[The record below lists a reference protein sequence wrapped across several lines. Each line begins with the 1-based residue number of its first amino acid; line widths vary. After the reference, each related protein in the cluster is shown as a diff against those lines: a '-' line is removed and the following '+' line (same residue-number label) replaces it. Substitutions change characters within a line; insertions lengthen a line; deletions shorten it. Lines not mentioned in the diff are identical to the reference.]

1 MSIEQQIEN
10 VMSEV
15 FEWRRTL
22 HRHPELSFEEHWT
35 SQYIEDELK
44 QMDGIAISR
53 PTPTSVLGI
62 IKGGHPGKKIGLRA
76 DIDGLPVNE
85 ERTDIDFVSEVPG
98 KMHACGHDGH
108 TSILLGAAKVLSQNK
123 DQLHGEVYLIFQH
136 AEELIPGG
144 AQEMV
149 ATGIFDDLDF
159 IYGQHLFTP
168 IPTGRIGIKNGPITS
183 NSDGFEL
190 VIQGSGGHASQP
202 ELTVD
207 PVIIGTQIINQFQAI
222 VSRITSPLDSVV
234 ISTTNFHAG
243 SAKNIIPDT
252 AQLAGSVRTIDDD
265 TRMLVKEKMEQAV
278 KSICDMYG
286 ATYDFNFQF
295 GYAAVVNN
303 DEKTDEVREI
313 AVEKFGDKV
322 FEYPLAMGGEDF
334 SAFSRLVPSTYA
346 WIGAGNNEKDM
357 EYPHHHPKFGID
369 EDGFIDG
376 VKMMVYVAM
385 GMTQEK

>member
-1 MSIEQQIEN
+1 MSD
-10 VMSEV
+10 V
-15 FEWRRTL
+15 FDWRRTL

-35 SQYIEDELK
+35 SQYIEDALK
-44 QMDGIAISR
+44 EMDGIEISR

-62 IKGGHPGKKIGLRA
+62 IKGAHPGKRIGLRA
-76 DIDGLPVNE
+76 DIDALPVEE
-85 ERTDIDFVSEVPG
+85 EREDIDFVSEVPG

-108 TSILLGAAKVLSQNK
+108 TAILLGAAKILSQNTEE
-123 DQLHGEVYLIFQH
+123 LHGEVYLIFQH

-149 ATGIFDDLDF
+149 ATGLFDDLDF

-168 IPTGRIGIKNGPITS
+168 VPVGRIGITNGPVTS
-183 NSDGFEL
+183 NSDGFEII
-190 VIQGSGGHASQP
+190 IQGSGGHASQP

-207 PVIIGTQIINQFQAI
+207 PVNIGVQIINQFQTI

-252 AQLAGSVRTIDDD
+252 AELSGSVRTINDD
-265 TRMLVKEKMEQAV
+265 TRLLVKEKMEQAV
-278 KSICDMYG
+278 KSVCEMYG

-295 GYAAVVNN
+295 GYAAVVN
-303 DEKTDEVREI
+303 DDGMTDKVRQI
-313 AVEKFGDKV
+313 AAEKFGDKV
-322 FEYPLAMGGEDF
+322 FEFPLVMGGEDF
-334 SAFSRLVPSTYA
+334 SSFSRLVPSTYA
-346 WIGAGNNEKDM
+346 MIGVRNAGKDM
-357 EYPHHHPKFGID
+357 EYPHHHPKFGMD

-376 VKMMVYVAM
+376 VKMMVYVALE
-385 GMTQEK
+385 MTK

>member
-1 MSIEQQIEN
+1 MSIEQQIDN
-10 VMSEV
+10 VMSDV

-35 SQYIEDELK
+35 SQYIEDALK
-44 QMDGIAISR
+44 EMDGIEISR

-62 IKGGHPGKKIGLRA
+62 IKGAHPGKKIGLRA
-76 DIDGLPVNE
+76 DIDALPVEE
-85 ERTDIDFVSEVPG
+85 ERTDIDFVSEVSG

-108 TSILLGAAKVLSQNK
+108 TAILLGAAKILSGNAGR
-123 DQLHGEVYLIFQH
+123 LHGEVYLIFQH

-149 ATGIFDDLDF
+149 ATGLFDDLDF

-168 IPTGRIGIKNGPITS
+168 VPVGKIGITNGPVTS
-183 NSDGFEL
+183 NSDGFEII
-190 VIQGSGGHASQP
+190 IQGSGGHASQP

-207 PVIIGTQIINQFQAI
+207 PVNIGVQIISQFQAI

-252 AQLAGSVRTIDDD
+252 AELSGSVRTINDD
-265 TRMLVKEKMEQAV
+265 TRLLVREKMEKAV
-278 KSICDMYG
+278 KNICEMYG

-295 GYAAVVNN
+295 GYAAVVN
-303 DEKTDEVREI
+303 DDGMTDKVRQI
-313 AVEKFGDKV
+313 ATEKFGDKV
-322 FEYPLAMGGEDF
+322 FDFPLVMGGEDF
-334 SAFSRLVPSTYA
+334 SSFSRLVPSTYA
-346 WIGAGNNEKDM
+346 MIGVRNPGKDM
-357 EYPHHHPKFGID
+357 EYPHHHPKFGMD

-376 VKMMVYVAM
+376 VKMMVYVALE
-385 GMTQEK
+385 MTE

>member
-1 MSIEQQIEN
+1 MSIEQQIDN
-10 VMSEV
+10 VMSDV
-15 FEWRRTL
+15 FDWRRTL

-35 SQYIEDELK
+35 SQYIEDALK
-44 QMDGIAISR
+44 EMDGIEISR

-62 IKGGHPGKKIGLRA
+62 IKGAHPGKRIGLRA
-76 DIDGLPVNE
+76 DIDALPVEE
-85 ERTDIDFVSEVPG
+85 EREDIDFVSEVPG

-108 TSILLGAAKVLSQNK
+108 TAILLGAAKILSQNTEE
-123 DQLHGEVYLIFQH
+123 LHGEVYLIFQH

-149 ATGIFDDLDF
+149 ATGLFDDLDF

-168 IPTGRIGIKNGPITS
+168 VPVGRIGITNGPVTS
-183 NSDGFEL
+183 NSDGFEII
-190 VIQGSGGHASQP
+190 IQGSGGHASQP

-207 PVIIGTQIINQFQAI
+207 PVNIGVQIINQFQTI

-252 AQLAGSVRTIDDD
+252 AELSGSVRTINDD
-265 TRMLVKEKMEQAV
+265 TRLLVKEKMEQAV
-278 KSICDMYG
+278 KSVCEMYG

-295 GYAAVVNN
+295 GYAAVVN
-303 DEKTDEVREI
+303 DDGMTDKVRQI
-313 AVEKFGDKV
+313 AAEKFGDKV
-322 FEYPLAMGGEDF
+322 FEFPLVMGGEDF
-334 SAFSRLVPSTYA
+334 SSFSRLVPSTYA
-346 WIGAGNNEKDM
+346 MIGVRNAGKDM
-357 EYPHHHPKFGID
+357 EYPHHHPKFGMD

-376 VKMMVYVAM
+376 VKMMVYVALE
-385 GMTQEK
+385 MTK

>member
-1 MSIEQQIEN
+1 MSD
-10 VMSEV
+10 V

-35 SQYIEDELK
+35 SQYIEDALK
-44 QMDGIAISR
+44 EMDGIEISR

-62 IKGGHPGKKIGLRA
+62 IKGAHPGKKIGLRA
-76 DIDGLPVNE
+76 DIDALPVEE
-85 ERTDIDFVSEVPG
+85 ERTDIDFVSEVSG

-108 TSILLGAAKVLSQNK
+108 TAILLGAAKILSRNAER
-123 DQLHGEVYLIFQH
+123 LHGEVYLIFQH

-149 ATGIFDDLDF
+149 ATGLFDDLDF

-168 IPTGRIGIKNGPITS
+168 VPVGKIGITNGPVTS
-183 NSDGFEL
+183 NSDGFEII
-190 VIQGSGGHASQP
+190 IQGSGGHASQP

-207 PVIIGTQIINQFQAI
+207 PVNIGVQIISQFQTI

-252 AQLAGSVRTIDDD
+252 AELSGSVRTINDD
-265 TRMLVKEKMEQAV
+265 TRLLVREKMEQAV
-278 KSICDMYG
+278 ANVCEMYG

-295 GYAAVVNN
+295 GYAAVVN
-303 DEKTDEVREI
+303 DDGMTDKVRQI
-313 AVEKFGDKV
+313 ATEKFGDKV
-322 FEYPLAMGGEDF
+322 FDFPLVMGGEDF
-334 SAFSRLVPSTYA
+334 SSFSRLVPSTYA
-346 WIGAGNNEKDM
+346 MIGVRNPGKDM
-357 EYPHHHPKFGID
+357 EYPHHHPKFGMD

-376 VKMMVYVAM
+376 VKMMVYVALE
-385 GMTQEK
+385 MTE

>member
-1 MSIEQQIEN
+1 MSIEKQIEN

-35 SQYIEDELK
+35 SQFIEDELK
-44 QMDGIAISR
+44 KLDGVEISR

-62 IKGGHPGKKIGLRA
+62 IKGAHPGKKIGLRA
-76 DIDGLPVNE
+76 DIDALPVSE
-85 ERTDIDFVSEVPG
+85 ERSDIDFVSEIPG

-108 TSILLGAAKVLSQNK
+108 TSILLGAAKVLTQNT
-123 DQLHGEVYLIFQH
+123 DTLHGEVYLIFQH

-149 ATGIFDDLDF
+149 ATGLFDDLDF
-159 IYGQHLFTP
+159 VYGQHLFTP
-168 IPTGRIGIKNGPITS
+168 IPTGKIGIKNGPITS

-190 VIQGSGGHASQP
+190 IIQGSGGHASQP

-252 AQLAGSVRTIDDD
+252 AELSGSVRTINDD
-265 TRMLVKEKMEQAV
+265 TRLLVKEKMEQAV
-278 KSICDMYG
+278 KSVCEMYG

-295 GYAAVVNN
+295 GYAAVVN
-303 DEKTDEVREI
+303 DEEKTDKVREI
-313 AVEKFGDKV
+313 AVDRFGDKV

-334 SAFSRLVPSTYA
+334 SAFSRLVPATYA
-346 WIGAGNNEKDM
+346 WIGVRNKDKDM
-357 EYPHHHPKFGID
+357 EYPHHHPKFGMD

-376 VKMMVYVAM
+376 VKMMVYVAL
-385 GMTQEK
+385 GMTE

>member
-1 MSIEQQIEN
+1 MSD
-10 VMSEV
+10 V

-35 SQYIEDELK
+35 SQYIEDALK
-44 QMDGIAISR
+44 EMDGIEISR

-62 IKGGHPGKKIGLRA
+62 IKGDHPGKKIGLRA
-76 DIDGLPVNE
+76 DINALPVEE

-108 TSILLGAAKVLSQNK
+108 TAILLGAAKILSRNAER
-123 DQLHGEVYLIFQH
+123 LHGEVYLIFQH

-149 ATGIFDDLDF
+149 ATGLFDDLDF

-168 IPTGRIGIKNGPITS
+168 VPVGKIGITNGPVTS
-183 NSDGFEL
+183 NSDGFEII
-190 VIQGSGGHASQP
+190 IQGSGGHASQP

-207 PVIIGTQIINQFQAI
+207 PVNIGVQIISQFQTI

-252 AQLAGSVRTIDDD
+252 AELSGSVRTINDD
-265 TRMLVKEKMEQAV
+265 TRLLVREKMEQAV
-278 KSICDMYG
+278 ANVCEMYG

-295 GYAAVVNN
+295 GYAAVVN
-303 DEKTDEVREI
+303 DDGMTDKVRKI
-313 AVEKFGDKV
+313 ATEKFGDKV
-322 FEYPLAMGGEDF
+322 FDFPLVMGGEDF
-334 SAFSRLVPSTYA
+334 SSFSRLVPSTYA
-346 WIGAGNNEKDM
+346 MVGVRNPGKDM
-357 EYPHHHPKFGID
+357 EYPHHHPKFGMD

-376 VKMMVYVAM
+376 VKMMVYVALE
-385 GMTQEK
+385 MTE

>member
-1 MSIEQQIEN
+1 MSD
-10 VMSEV
+10 V

-35 SQYIEDELK
+35 SQYIEDALK
-44 QMDGIAISR
+44 EMDGIEISR

-62 IKGGHPGKKIGLRA
+62 IKGDHPGKKIGLRA
-76 DIDGLPVNE
+76 DIDALPVEE

-108 TSILLGAAKVLSQNK
+108 TAILLGAAKILSRNAER
-123 DQLHGEVYLIFQH
+123 LHGEVYLIFQH

-149 ATGIFDDLDF
+149 ATGLFDDLDF

-168 IPTGRIGIKNGPITS
+168 VPVGKIGITNGPVTS
-183 NSDGFEL
+183 NSDGFEII
-190 VIQGSGGHASQP
+190 IQGSGGHASQP

-207 PVIIGTQIINQFQAI
+207 PVNIGVQIISQFQTI

-252 AQLAGSVRTIDDD
+252 AELSGSVRTINDD
-265 TRMLVKEKMEQAV
+265 TRLLVREKMEQAV
-278 KSICDMYG
+278 ANVCEMYG

-295 GYAAVVNN
+295 GYAAVVN
-303 DEKTDEVREI
+303 DDGMTDKVRKI
-313 AVEKFGDKV
+313 ATEKFGDKV
-322 FEYPLAMGGEDF
+322 FDFPLVMGGEDF
-334 SAFSRLVPSTYA
+334 SSFSRLVPSTYA
-346 WIGAGNNEKDM
+346 MVGVRNPGKDM
-357 EYPHHHPKFGID
+357 EYPHHHPKFGMD

-376 VKMMVYVAM
+376 VKMMVYVALE
-385 GMTQEK
+385 MTE

>member
-1 MSIEQQIEN
+1 MSIEQQIDN
-10 VMSEV
+10 VMSDV
-15 FEWRRTL
+15 FDWRRTL

-35 SQYIEDELK
+35 SQYIEDALK
-44 QMDGIAISR
+44 EMDGIEISR

-62 IKGGHPGKKIGLRA
+62 IKGAHPGKRIGLRA
-76 DIDGLPVNE
+76 DIDALPVEE
-85 ERTDIDFVSEVPG
+85 EREDIDFVSEVPG

-108 TSILLGAAKVLSQNK
+108 TAILLGAAKILSQNTEE
-123 DQLHGEVYLIFQH
+123 LHGEVYLIFQH

-149 ATGIFDDLDF
+149 ATGLFDDLDF

-168 IPTGRIGIKNGPITS
+168 VPVGRIGITNGPVTS
-183 NSDGFEL
+183 NSDGFEII
-190 VIQGSGGHASQP
+190 IQGSGGHASQP

-207 PVIIGTQIINQFQAI
+207 PVNIGVQIINQFQTI

-252 AQLAGSVRTIDDD
+252 AELSGSVRTINDD
-265 TRMLVKEKMEQAV
+265 TRLLVREKMEQAV
-278 KSICDMYG
+278 KSVCEMYG

-295 GYAAVVNN
+295 GYAAVVN
-303 DEKTDEVREI
+303 DDGMTDKVRQI
-313 AVEKFGDKV
+313 AAEKFGDKV
-322 FEYPLAMGGEDF
+322 FEFPLVMGGEDF
-334 SAFSRLVPSTYA
+334 SSFSRLVPSTYA
-346 WIGAGNNEKDM
+346 MIGVRNAGKDM
-357 EYPHHHPKFGID
+357 EYPHHHPKFGMD

-376 VKMMVYVAM
+376 VKMMVYVALE
-385 GMTQEK
+385 MTK

>member
-1 MSIEQQIEN
+1 MSIEQQIDN
-10 VMSEV
+10 VMSDV
-15 FEWRRTL
+15 FDWRRTL

-35 SQYIEDELK
+35 SQYIEDALK
-44 QMDGIAISR
+44 EMDGIEISR

-62 IKGGHPGKKIGLRA
+62 IKGAHPGKRIGLRA
-76 DIDGLPVNE
+76 DIDALPVEE
-85 ERTDIDFVSEVPG
+85 EREDIDFVSEVPG

-108 TSILLGAAKVLSQNK
+108 TAILLGAAKILSQNTEE
-123 DQLHGEVYLIFQH
+123 LHGEVYLIFQH

-149 ATGIFDDLDF
+149 ATGLFDDLDF

-168 IPTGRIGIKNGPITS
+168 VPVGRIGITNGPVTS
-183 NSDGFEL
+183 NSDGFEII
-190 VIQGSGGHASQP
+190 IQGSGGHASQP

-207 PVIIGTQIINQFQAI
+207 PVNIGVQIINQFQTI

-252 AQLAGSVRTIDDD
+252 AELSGSVRTINDD
-265 TRMLVKEKMEQAV
+265 TRLLVREKMEQAV
-278 KSICDMYG
+278 KSVCEMYG

-295 GYAAVVNN
+295 GYAAVVN
-303 DEKTDEVREI
+303 DYGMKDKVRLIE
-313 AVEKFGDKV
+313 AEKFGDKV
-322 FEYPLAMGGEDF
+322 FEFPLVMGGEDF
-334 SAFSRLVPSTYA
+334 SSFSRLVPSTYA
-346 WIGAGNNEKDM
+346 MIGVRNAGKDM
-357 EYPHHHPKFGID
+357 EYPHHHPKFGMD

-376 VKMMVYVAM
+376 VKMMVYVALE
-385 GMTQEK
+385 MTK